1 MMRLL
6 PAPEEYAVN
15 SGSSEKL
22 GGEFWF
28 VIVMLPI
35 SLFFAYLGFAT
46 GSGRNLFGSLV
57 VTAILLWRVYDLIQK
72 TRLARLMRE
81 NPGIQRIYES
91 SDRE

>member
-1 MMRLL
+1 M
-6 PAPEEYAVN
+6 N
-15 SGSSEKL
+15 GGSSEKL

-28 VIVMLPI
+28 VVVMLPI

-57 VTAILLWRVYDLIQK
+57 VTAILLWRVHDLIQK
-72 TRLARLMRE
+72 TRLARLLRE